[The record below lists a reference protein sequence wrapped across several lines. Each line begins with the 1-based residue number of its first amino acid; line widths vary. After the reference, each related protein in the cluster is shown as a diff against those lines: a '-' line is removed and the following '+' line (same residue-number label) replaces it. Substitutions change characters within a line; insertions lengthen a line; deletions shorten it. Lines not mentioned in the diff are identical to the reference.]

1 MGIRSQARTQYIDA
15 GCAFHGGRQH
25 GCGRASAAIRIIR
38 PRLPIMRWRR
48 TGFTILLQASHYTI
62 CTLSYLL
69 DITIA
74 NRLKEVDIGVRS
86 PQKVYEVLK
95 DGIIGK
101 ITMKSTGDEF
111 LKLRSPQSQ
120 QKSILELFQS
130 ENVVRRG
137 GI

>member
-1 MGIRSQARTQYIDA
+1 M
-15 GCAFHGGRQH
+15 
-25 GCGRASAAIRIIR
+25 
-38 PRLPIMRWRR
+38 
-48 TGFTILLQASHYTI
+48 
-62 CTLSYLL
+62 

-111 LKLRSPQSQ
+111 LKLISTKSQ

-137 GI
+137 DLKSMGVK